1 MHRSVGYSQERCLLA
16 LRGYWDEL
24 DTLRDELDLLGTSD
38 LRAVRSCQVQF
49 EQLLRDLDGDLDVRR
64 GPAAIVR
71 MSEVEANTLVPVLR
85 AVRKALGDLPELPDR
100 SWVEAIGAAQRL
112 LQDASRELARLDH
125 GALYARVSAGGA

>member
-1 MHRSVGYSQERCLLA
+1 
-16 LRGYWDEL
+16 
-24 DTLRDELDLLGTSD
+24 
-38 LRAVRSCQVQF
+38 
-49 EQLLRDLDGDLDVRR
+49 
-64 GPAAIVR
+64 

-125 GALYARVSAGGA
+125 GALYARVSAVGA